1 MIDQTTQKVIHFV
14 PNMYV
19 CGKISALRRR
29 TKNVMKFGTLKSSE
43 NYIKQR
49 AFRFCDFLLVFD
61 NVLYNAGFL
70 PGFAGAFL
78 RCLRRSKHF
87 LHFSHQ
93 A

>member
-43 NYIKQR
+43 ILPKTT
-49 AFRFCDFLLVFD
+49 RFQ
-61 NVLYNAGFL
+61 VLRL
-70 PGFAGAFL
+70 FARF
-78 RCLRRSKHF
+78 
-87 LHFSHQ
+87 
-93 A
+93 